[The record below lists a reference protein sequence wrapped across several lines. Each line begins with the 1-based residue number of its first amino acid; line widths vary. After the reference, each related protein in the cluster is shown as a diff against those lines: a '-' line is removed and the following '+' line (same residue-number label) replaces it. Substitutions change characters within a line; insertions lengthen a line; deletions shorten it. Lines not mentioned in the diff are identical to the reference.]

1 MLRNMGHTVAKNPR
15 ILGATQSI
23 QKGPHSVIL
32 GASDPRRQGAG
43 AVAE

>member
-1 MLRNMGHTVAKNPR
+1 
-15 ILGATQSI
+15 LGATQSI